1 MYRHASILQ
10 MCSNLRTNSRFGRL
24 HRYLNSNH
32 RKPCPPS
39 YQQNKDSLLFYSFL
53 QWIFS
58 PIPYYCPL
66 SIYFFW
72 SISLRLF
79 FGFPSP
85 ILKKHYLWSFLNES
99 SPVNFIKRLI
109 YRVDFLRISS
119 LLIFLLV
126 HSSGNFSLR
135 ILNISLITRTRL
147 RSLAFLRDIM
157 QKSKCANRQSYYD
170 IDT

>member
-1 MYRHASILQ
+1 MHQFFKCVRIFERILE
-10 MCSNLRTNSRFGRL
+10 LVVLTDIWIRIIESRVL
-24 HRYLNSNH
+24 HHIIR
-32 RKPCPPS
+32 RKT
-39 YQQNKDSLLFYSFL
+39 LYSFIHFCNESSL
-53 QWIFS
+53 RFRNIVHFQFIFS
-58 PIPYYCPL
+58 
-66 SIYFFW
+66 SIVFRF
-72 SISLRLF
+72 SEPDS
-79 FGFPSP
+79 
-85 ILKKHYLWSFLNES
+85 KTAQYLWSFLNES

>member
-1 MYRHASILQ
+1 MHQFFRCVRIFERILE
-10 MCSNLRTNSRFGRL
+10 LVVLTDIWIRIIESRVL
-24 HRYLNSNH
+24 HHIIRIKTL
-32 RKPCPPS
+32 
-39 YQQNKDSLLFYSFL
+39 YSFIHFCNESSL
-53 QWIFS
+53 RFRNIVHFQSIFLVDIFS
-58 PIPYYCPL
+58 IVFRFSEPD
-66 SIYFFW
+66 S
-72 SISLRLF
+72 
-79 FGFPSP
+79 
-85 ILKKHYLWSFLNES
+85 KTAQYLWSFLNES

>member
-10 MCSNLRTNSRFGRL
+10 MCSNLRTNSRVGRS
-24 HRYLNSNH
+24 HRYLNSKAVSSIISSEE
-32 RKPCPPS
+32 RLFT
-39 YQQNKDSLLFYSFL
+39 LLF
-53 QWIFS
+53 IFAMNL
-58 PIPYYCPL
+58 L
-66 SIYFFW
+66 SDSVILSTFN
-72 SISLRLF
+72 LF
-79 FGFPSP
+79 FLVDISSIVFRFSEPDS
-85 ILKKHYLWSFLNES
+85 KTAQYLWSFLNES

>member
-1 MYRHASILQ
+1 MHQFFRCVRIFERILDLVVFTDIWIRIIESRVLHHVIRRNTLYSLFIFA
-10 MCSNLRTNSRFGRL
+10 MNLLS
-24 HRYLNSNH
+24 
-32 RKPCPPS
+32 
-39 YQQNKDSLLFYSFL
+39 DSVLLSTFN
-53 QWIFS
+53 
-58 PIPYYCPL
+58 
-66 SIYFFW
+66 
-72 SISLRLF
+72 LF
-79 FGFPSP
+79 FLVDISSIVFRFSEPDS
-85 ILKKHYLWSFLNES
+85 KTAQYLWSFLNES

-135 ILNISLITRTRL
+135 ILNISLITWTRL

>member
-39 YQQNKDSLLFYSFL
+39 YHQNKDSLLFYSFL
-53 QWIFS
+53 QWIVS
-58 PIPYYCPL
+58 PIPLYCPL
-66 SIYFFW
+66 SIYFFG

-85 ILKKHYLWSFLNES
+85 ILKQHIICDLSWMNLL
-99 SPVNFIKRLI
+99 RLI
-109 YRVDFLRISS
+109 LSNAWYIELTFLEFPACSSFYWSTPPVIFPLEFLTYRW
-119 LLIFLLV
+119 
-126 HSSGNFSLR
+126 
-135 ILNISLITRTRL
+135 
-147 RSLAFLRDIM
+147 
-157 QKSKCANRQSYYD
+157 
-170 IDT
+170 